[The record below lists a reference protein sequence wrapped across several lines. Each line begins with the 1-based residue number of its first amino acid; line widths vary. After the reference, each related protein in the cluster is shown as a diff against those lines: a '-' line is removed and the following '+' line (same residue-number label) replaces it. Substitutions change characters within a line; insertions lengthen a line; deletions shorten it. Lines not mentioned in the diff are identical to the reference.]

1 MFPFERLYIL
11 TLLEI
16 YPCVMQNSARAIA
29 EISNILRKGE
39 MIVIQVGRISQKMTL
54 TMIFPKFSKEMSVN
68 IAFNLTNMCQ
78 ELPICLHHMRYF

>member
-1 MFPFERLYIL
+1 MFPFERLYLL

-16 YPCVMQNSARAIA
+16 HPCLMQNCARAVA

-54 TMIFPKFSKEMSVN
+54 TMIFSKFSKEMSVN

-78 ELPICLHHMRYF
+78 ELPICLHYMRCL

>member
-11 TLLEI
+11 TLLKT
-16 YPCVMQNSARAIA
+16 YPCVMQYSARAVA

-54 TMIFPKFSKEMSVN
+54 TMIFQKFSKETS
-68 IAFNLTNMCQ
+68 L
-78 ELPICLHHMRYF
+78 

>member
-1 MFPFERLYIL
+1 MFPFETLYIL

-16 YPCVMQNSARAIA
+16 YPCVMQNSARAV
-29 EISNILRKGE
+29 EVSNILRKGE

-78 ELPICLHHMRYF
+78 ELPICLHYMRCF